1 MKNFRPISPE
11 ALNDRNRYEPV
22 AEGIYNDLHDS
33 GGFATYRMAMAME
46 MEVGEDSQYPLED
59 ILDHFLVHVD
69 EFLDA
74 DDPNEFHGIFGGEL
88 DDLQQFRTLI
98 GKRAFNETLMGDDGK
113 ERIRLKIE

>member
-11 ALNDRNRYEPV
+11 KLNDRSRYEPA
-22 AEGIYNDLHDS
+22 AEGIYKDLHDK
-33 GGFATYRMAMAME
+33 GGFSTYRTAMAME

-74 DDPNEFHGIFGGEL
+74 DDPDVFQAIFGGEL
-88 DDLQQFRTLI
+88 EDLRQFRTLI
-98 GKRAFNETLMGDDGK
+98 GRRAFNESFIADDGK